1 MNEKS
6 TKRIPSA
13 RVRIMAAVTLV
24 QIPLIVL
31 YFFLIN
37 NFTSRFMQEQWGYQ
51 ATTLDTYVSEIE
63 DEIQKIDQFLYTRCQ
78 TGDLTQLQQDAYGL
92 IDENLAV
99 TQLLFFD
106 QDGVMTELVMK
117 PGTNDNLTVILQEDT
132 GWRLTEQNSKYY
144 LMRNADCPLG
154 KTAAVISV
162 DRLAAASSN
171 NYHIPGSVL
180 FLRGNTRLNTT
191 LWQRNANT
199 ELPASVT
206 EPYLLEAGKRTYML
220 SENKLI
226 GMRVLY
232 GVIYNYDFSWLYYF
246 GYTML
251 GVALITLFVTLY
263 YMNRTILKPL
273 KQMSGVMD
281 EIGSGDM
288 DKRLPE
294 GKTSELAQIS
304 GTFNTMMDHL
314 KHAKIESYEQR
325 LTARRAKMDALR
337 LQIRRHFFLNCLK
350 NIYAMASVGDVESIK
365 RTSLLLS
372 SNLRY
377 TLNFDADSVP
387 LREELKMCED
397 YIELQGVGQTY
408 KPMLVIDSTPE
419 LDNFA
424 IPPVSLLTILEN
436 CCKYGTKQGSPLVIR
451 IHTEI
456 RALDDAGYAMITVR
470 DNGNGYDPA
479 ILKMLNQDMEQIK
492 EQNHIGLANT
502 LLRFRMLYGEDC
514 SILFSNSGGAK
525 IDLMI
530 PMPKEEVGDETVD
543 RG

>member
-13 RVRIMAAVTLV
+13 RVRIMGAVILV

-31 YFFLIN
+31 YFFLID
-37 NFTSRFMQEQWGYQ
+37 NFTAHFLQEQWDFQ
-51 ATTLDTYVSEIE
+51 KTTMNTYVGAVR
-63 DEIQKIDQFLYTRCQ
+63 DEIQKIDQFLY
-78 TGDLTQLQQDAYGL
+78 GDWQNEEESDLFAEAGEFVDT
-92 IDENLAV
+92 NLAV
-99 TQLLFFD
+99 SQLLFIDPEGNLNREFS
-106 QDGVMTELVMK
+106 K
-117 PGTNDNLTVILQEDT
+117 PGIHENLSGIRNEDK
-132 GWRLTEQNSKYY
+132 GWQLTEDNESYY
-144 LMRNADCPLG
+144 LVRWVEYPAGLVG
-154 KTAAVISV
+154 AVISI
-162 DRLAAASSN
+162 DRLAATANN
-171 NYHIPGSVL
+171 NYHLPGSVL
-180 FLRGNTRLNTT
+180 FLRGDTRLNTT

-199 ELPASVT
+199 GLPAAVKK
-206 EPYLLEAGKRTYML
+206 PYLLEAGKRTYML
-220 SENKLI
+220 SENNLI

-232 GVIYNYDFSWLYYF
+232 GMIYNYDFSWLYYF
-246 GYTML
+246 GYTL
-251 GVALITLFVTLY
+251 LAVAMITLLVTLF
-263 YMNRTILKPL
+263 YMNLTILKPL
-273 KQMSGVMD
+273 KQMSGTMD
-281 EIGSGDM
+281 EIGAGDM

-314 KHAKIESYEQR
+314 KDAKIESYEQR

-350 NIYAMASVGDVESIK
+350 NIYAMASVGDIDSIK

-377 TLNFDADSVP
+377 TLNFDTDSVP
-387 LREELKMCED
+387 LKEELKMCED
-397 YIELQGVGQTY
+397 YIELQGVGQTF

-419 LDNFA
+419 LDDFA

-436 CCKYGTKQGSPLVIR
+436 CCKYGAKQGIPLVIR

-456 RALDDAGYAMITVR
+456 RELDEAGFAIITVR
-470 DNGNGYDPA
+470 DNGNGYEPE
-479 ILKMLNQDMEQIK
+479 ILKMLNQDMEQVK

-514 SILFSNSGGAK
+514 SILFSNSDGAK
-525 IDLMI
+525 MDLMI
-530 PMPKEEVGDETVD
+530 PMPRKEVKDETVD